1 MEAQHSAKHSRTC
14 RSVSAV
20 LQRLRKKISRL
31 PIERRRKVLSMLN
44 SADDSEATALEEALR
59 AAIVADGRTLYA
71 IAKDAGL
78 KQIQVARFSRGERTI
93 GLPIAGRLC
102 DVLRLELRPAKRKT
116 R

>member
-1 MEAQHSAKHSRTC
+1 METLLGAKHPRTC
-14 RSVSAV
+14 RSVSAI

-31 PIERRRKVLSMLN
+31 PIERRQKVICMLN
-44 SADDSEATALEEALR
+44 SAEDSEATALEEALR

-78 KQIQVARFSRGERTI
+78 KQIQVARFMRGERSL

-102 DVLRLELRPAKRKT
+102 DVLRLELRPEKRKP

>member
-14 RSVSAV
+14 RSVSAI

-44 SADDSEATALEEALR
+44 PAEESEATALERALR

-78 KQIQVARFSRGERTI
+78 KQIQVARFMRGERTL

-102 DVLRLELRPAKRKT
+102 DVLELELRPAKRKPK
-116 R
+116 

>member
-1 MEAQHSAKHSRTC
+1 METLNGPKHPRTC
-14 RSVSAV
+14 RSVSAI
-20 LQRLRKKISRL
+20 LQGMRKKISRL
-31 PIERRRKVLSMLN
+31 PIERRRKVFCMLN
-44 SADDSEATALEEALR
+44 SAEDSEATALEEALR

-78 KQIQVARFSRGERTI
+78 KQIQVARFMRGERTI

-102 DVLRLELRPAKRKT
+102 DVLRLELRPAKRKP